1 MNPLS
6 TSTSFI
12 WMPRTEAVG
21 CACVLTYGSP
31 FLDNAFFEG
40 RQAELVYLITNL
52 FYHNLLDN
60 FRAGRN
66 MFARLFG
73 ARALMQLVTAITFL
87 LHATIERERNIGA
100 ALEDGL
106 RDRRGTDVIE
116 RTEYLCARK
125 IREDARNENTATEKP
140 SPSKGV
146 AEDSFDR
153 DRVAGLECR
162 EPSPRCSKGRPNKT
176 VTRVP
181 PQTCHSRTDAP
192 VEPSMAGFVTP
203 VGWPVGAIVMMPPKS
218 FDPDMWNEIVANGGS
233 KVGRNRETTGASG
246 ASGAATVER
255 GTSSFDKCRSV

>member
-1 MNPLS
+1 MTNWRSKAVARIHLS
-6 TSTSFI
+6 VSLRSCRSGPSEPAGQFKTQRET
-12 WMPRTEAVG
+12 
-21 CACVLTYGSP
+21 
-31 FLDNAFFEG
+31 
-40 RQAELVYLITNL
+40 RQGKY
-52 FYHNLLDN
+52 
-60 FRAGRN
+60 
-66 MFARLFG
+66 
-73 ARALMQLVTAITFL
+73 AISC
-87 LHATIERERNIGA
+87 ICRERNIGA

-116 RTEYLCARK
+116 RTECLC
-125 IREDARNENTATEKP
+125 ARNENTATEKP

-218 FDPDMWNEIVANGGS
+218 FDPGKRFVSSQGPLAPWEFVRDGPLGS
-233 KVGRNRETTGASG
+233 REARRLTLRSLVGAR
-246 ASGAATVER
+246 AT
-255 GTSSFDKCRSV
+255 